1 MIFRIKYMESNENK
15 YGVNVRSI
23 WNVSDL
29 NFTVRKGYS
38 DNFCRGEMGK
48 NWLSEG

>member
-1 MIFRIKYMESNENK
+1 MKSNENK

-23 WNVSDL
+23 WNASDL

>member
-1 MIFRIKYMESNENK
+1 MIFRINYMESNENK

-38 DNFCRGEMGK
+38 DNFCRDEMGK